1 MRERIS
7 KLKKKLQNQKGFT
20 LVELMAVLAIL
31 ALIVAIAVPA
41 VGSILEKAKVSA
53 AEANVEMVENAA
65 ELAHISGD
73 FDGPYTAQN
82 LADKGF
88 LKLEPTTVDAGV
100 DGQVG
105 TADDVLTYEFDDEY
119 VLTEGKSGQY
129 SAEAK

>member
-53 AEANVEMVENAA
+53 AEANVEMLENAA
-65 ELAHISGD
+65 ELAYIGEVDLGD
-73 FDGPYTAQN
+73 DDYYTATE
-82 LADKGF
+82 LVTEGF
-88 LKLEPTTVDAGV
+88 LKLEDA
-100 DGQVG
+100 D
-105 TADDVLTYEFDDEY
+105 AEEFDASGN
-119 VLTEGKSGQY
+119 VLLKQNNSGVFKV
-129 SAEAK
+129 APTPAP